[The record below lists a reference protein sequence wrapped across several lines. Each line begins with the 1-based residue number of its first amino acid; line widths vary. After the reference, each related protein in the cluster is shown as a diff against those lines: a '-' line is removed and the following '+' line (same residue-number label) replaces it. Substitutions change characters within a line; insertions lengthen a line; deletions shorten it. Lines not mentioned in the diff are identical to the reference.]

1 MSDKTKKLEERFWKA
16 VADDRTV
23 MLGCSGVHAR
33 PMTAQVEADRG
44 PVWFFTA
51 RENDLAEATRA
62 RPVEGVMMLASKGHE
77 VFATVG
83 GRLSQQNDPAVIER
97 LWNPFVAAWFP
108 GGKTDPKLR
117 LLRFDVGV
125 AEIWLNE
132 NSLFAGLKM
141 LLGKDPKQEY
151 KDSVGTVKLHG
162 STRRAPA
169 KRRARAA

>member
-1 MSDKTKKLEERFWKA
+1 MSDKARKLEEKFWKA
-16 VADDRTV
+16 IEADRTV
-23 MLGCSGVHAR
+23 LLGCTGVHAR
-33 PMTAQVEADRG
+33 PMTAQVEGGRG

-51 RENDLAEATRA
+51 RENDLAEAARK
-62 RPVEGVMMLASKGHE
+62 RPVEGVLMLASKGHE

-83 GRLSQQNDPAVIER
+83 GRLQQDNDPAAIER

-108 GGKTDPKLR
+108 DGKDDPKLR

-141 LLGKDPKQEY
+141 LLGRDPKQDYRE
-151 KDSVGTVKLHG
+151 SVGTVKLHG
-162 STRRAPA
+162 RK
-169 KRRARAA
+169 KRSA